1 MQIMYLRAPGKKN
14 NKGMHP
20 IGIIAVESRPFD
32 QFRVTVQMIHSK
44 DRFNKAHGRDLV
56 KRKLDVDYL
65 DFPVAEAIPL
75 HLHELV
81 PKSMLGRLDYV
92 KHQAILNRLIED
104 EVTGSKKKLSNYAE
118 KYGNVDP

>member
-1 MQIMYLRAPGKKN
+1 MYLRAPGKKN

-20 IGIIAVESRPFD
+20 IGIIAVDTRPFD

-65 DFPVAEAIPL
+65 DFPASDGIQL
-75 HLHELV
+75 HLHGLV

-92 KHQAILNRLIED
+92 KHQAILDRLIED
-104 EVTGSKKKLSNYAE
+104 EVTGSKKKSPSYV
-118 KYGNVDP
+118 KPV